1 MTKSALILG
10 LGESREEVL
19 DVFRDLRSTDCDFL
33 AVGQYLR
40 PGMEQVPV
48 HEYLAPQSFQE
59 LEEEAY
65 KMGFLQVTAGPL
77 VRSSYQEIRLGDFGR
92 NRSIT
97 GDTRDARRKVI

>member
-10 LGESREEVL
+10 LGEIHEEVL
-19 DVFRDLRSTDCDFL
+19 GVFKDLRRAGCDFL

-48 HEYLAPQSFQE
+48 HEYIAPQSFQE

-65 KMGFLQVTAGPL
+65 GMGFLQVTAGPL
-77 VRSSYQEIRLGDFGR
+77 VRSSYQEIRLGEYGR
-92 NRSIT
+92 DRSAT
-97 GDTRDARRKVI
+97 CDKRDARRNVI